1 MQKVYSKY
9 KTDGGQVFPVLIAP
23 RTIQLAFGSTIN
35 SATESSLS
43 TDVTL
48 KIRRDVS
55 EFGITSRKVLL
66 RWAEEAPFG
75 YNQSAAIYV
84 PILTPELFAAI
95 ERGQGGVYVGKAVV
109 VAKKIRERFR

>member
-9 KTDGGQVFPVLIAP
+9 KTDGGQIFPVLIAP
-23 RTIQLAFGSTIN
+23 RTLQLAFGSATN
-35 SATESSLS
+35 AATESDPT
-43 TDVTL
+43 TDTTL

-84 PILTPELFAAI
+84 PILTPELFTAI
-95 ERGQGGVYVGKAVV
+95 QRGQTGIYVGKAVV
-109 VAKKIRERFR
+109 VAKKIKERIR

>member
-1 MQKVYSKY
+1 MQKIYSKY
-9 KTDGGQVFPVLIAP
+9 KTDGGQIFPVVIAP
-23 RTIQLAFGSTIN
+23 RTQQLAFGSTTN
-35 SATESSLS
+35 SPTESAPT

-55 EFGITSRKVLL
+55 EFGVTSRKVLL

-84 PILTPELFAAI
+84 PILTPELFTAI

-109 VAKKIRERFR
+109 VAKKIKERIR